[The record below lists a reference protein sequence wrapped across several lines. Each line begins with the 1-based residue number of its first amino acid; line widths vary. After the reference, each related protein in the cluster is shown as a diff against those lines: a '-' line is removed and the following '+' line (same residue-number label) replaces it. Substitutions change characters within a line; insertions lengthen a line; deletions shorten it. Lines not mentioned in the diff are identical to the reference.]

1 MVATIIKVGC
11 IVLFASAWLALCIAK
26 YSKWSKRKKHCS
38 KELTVKVVDVLER
51 RTARRGMV
59 YKPVFSPLN
68 ADDGSVIDSAFYSKF
83 VSFEVGEEVELLVNP
98 DNIKEFLYKDDSLN
112 KGKTVDILCCCLPI
126 VIVIGFVLVSMSNNR

>member
-1 MVATIIKVGC
+1 MVAKIIKVGC
-11 IVLFASAWLALCIAK
+11 IVLFASAWLALCLAK
-26 YSKWSKRKKHCS
+26 YGKWSKRKKYCS

-51 RTARRGMV
+51 RTARSGMV

-112 KGKTVDILCCCLPI
+112 KGKTVDILCCCLP
-126 VIVIGFVLVSMSNNR
+126 VLIVIGFILVYV

>member
-26 YSKWSKRKKHCS
+26 YSKWSRKRKHCT
-38 KELTVKVVDVLER
+38 KELKVKVVKVLER
-51 RTARRGMV
+51 RTARSGMV
-59 YKPVFSPLN
+59 YKPVFAPVNS
-68 ADDGSVIDSAFYSKF
+68 DDGSVIDSAFYSKF

-126 VIVIGFVLVSMSNNR
+126 VIVIGFALVSMSNNR

>member
-51 RTARRGMV
+51 RTARSGMV

-112 KGKTVDILCCCLPI
+112 KGKTVDILCCCLP
-126 VIVIGFVLVSMSNNR
+126 VLIVIGFILVYV